1 MPVEGEIVLTKSVN
15 SCFIGTPLKQ
25 LLDEENCTT
34 VVIIGLTT
42 DHCVSTTAR
51 MAANYGYNVLL
62 VSDATAT
69 FNKIGLMNKVYDS
82 ELIHQTALASLK
94 DEFATIIS
102 SDELFEMLDRG

>member
-1 MPVEGEIVLTKSVN
+1 MPIEGEIIITESVN
-15 SCFIGTPLKQ
+15 ICFIGTSLKE
-25 LLDEENCTT
+25 LLDEKNCTT

-62 VSDATAT
+62 VSDAMAT

-82 ELIHQTALASLK
+82 ELIHQTALACLK
-94 DEFATIIS
+94 DEFATIIT